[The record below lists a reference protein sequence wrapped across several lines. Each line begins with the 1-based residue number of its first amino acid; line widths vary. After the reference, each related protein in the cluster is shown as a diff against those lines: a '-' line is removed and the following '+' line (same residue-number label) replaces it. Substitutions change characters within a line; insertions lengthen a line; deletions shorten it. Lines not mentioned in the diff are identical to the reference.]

1 MPVVNAIGLLIQI
14 INIIFQLLNIFILV
28 RVVLSFL
35 PIPVN
40 NVTRPILNFIYD
52 LTEPILRLVRN
63 MLPPVMVGGVGLDL
77 SPIVAIILLNIMQTI
92 IVSVLRLF
100 I

>member
-1 MPVVNAIGLLIQI
+1 MPVANAIGLLIQI
-14 INIIFQLLNIFILV
+14 INIIFQLLNIFILI

-35 PIPVN
+35 PIPVT